1 MVKNGVF
8 FRVIQINSHF
18 WTLNVIY
25 QLSAHFFKR
34 ARSFWNWWQLS
45 IELTVVYRMTSS
57 AYNLTVNHLPAH
69 SFNWLLIKDITWSPD
84 NIAVFHTGSH
94 QGLVKVK
101 KHSLVCKVKKLVYSY
116 NVRFALVTTKLV
128 WLQNFSW
135 LSTITPRSLMESFV
149 VPLML

>member
-1 MVKNGVF
+1 MCNGKEWGF
-8 FRVIQINSHF
+8 LQSYSNKFAF
-18 WTLNVIY
+18 LNIKCH
-25 QLSAHFFKR
+25 LSAHFSKR
-34 ARSFWNWWQLS
+34 ARSFWSWWELS

-57 AYNLTVNHLPAH
+57 AYNLTVNRLHTV
-69 SFNWLLIKDITWSPD
+69 SIKDITWSPD
-84 NIAVFHTGSH
+84 NIAVFHTGSQ